1 MHHGSCLCGSVK
13 YSIDD
18 DLQFVVNCHCRF
30 CSKAHG
36 AAFTTLLFMPFNKLE
51 VVDGKELLAH
61 FEVKTLSSL
70 RVFCSA
76 CGTRLYNHSPSKGM
90 ISLIVATLET
100 DAELRPLAHINV
112 GSKRSWYKIADALP
126 QFGSTPSPSEFGQ
139 LRASAVTVHA
149 DRRV

>member
-1 MHHGSCLCGSVK
+1 MGKSCSR
-13 YSIDD
+13 I
-18 DLQFVVNCHCRF
+18 
-30 CSKAHG
+30 
-36 AAFTTLLFMPFNKLE
+36 
-51 VVDGKELLAH
+51 

-90 ISLIVATLET
+90 ISLIVATLDT
-100 DAELRPLAHINV
+100 DAQLRPLVHINV
-112 GSKRSWYKIADALP
+112 GSKCSWHRIGDALP
-126 QFGSTPSPSEFGQ
+126 QFGSTPTSSEFGQ